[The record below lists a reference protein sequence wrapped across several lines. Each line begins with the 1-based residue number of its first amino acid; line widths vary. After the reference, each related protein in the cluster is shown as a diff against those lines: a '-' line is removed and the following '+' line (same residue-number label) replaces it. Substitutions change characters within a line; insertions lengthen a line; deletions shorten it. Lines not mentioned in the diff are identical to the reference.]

1 MVKQNSVELYLTNL
15 ISLMRKSEAENAEG
29 LMEYIMKQPTKLRT
43 KHNYLNAI
51 VSVAK
56 HRPDLVKGDV
66 LLVKKERDRLQSEIN
81 ATVKE
86 SNVTDRQKE
95 VMNRVKWQDVLD
107 MIDEMK
113 GDKDKSAK
121 ALEEYILVALMNP
134 PLRNDLQEI
143 IVSDDPKCVSSKKAE
158 NCIYIPK
165 RKSVGARLIIK
176 DHKTTSRGGE
186 PIIRVLDSELSADV
200 RKLVSDGRNYLFTDR
215 SGKPFTSS
223 SFTHRLNTLFQRKLG
238 HKISSTLLRKIYL
251 TDKYKDYKKVQTLM
265 EEDAKQM
272 GHSVATQQ
280 EHYVAET

>member
-15 ISLMRKSEAENAEG
+15 ISLMRKSGTEDAKG

-66 LLVKKERDRLQSEIN
+66 SVVKKERDRLQSEIN

-95 VMNRVKWQDVLD
+95 VMDRVKWQDVLD
-107 MIDEMK
+107 MIDQMR
-113 GDKDKSAK
+113 GDKDKSTK
-121 ALEEYILVALMNP
+121 ALEEYILVSLMNP

-143 IVSDDPKCVSSKKAE
+143 VVSNDPKCVKSKKRD
-158 NCIYIPK
+158 NCLYVPK
-165 RKSVGARLIIK
+165 QKSKSATLMIR

-186 PIIRVLDSELSADV
+186 PIIRELDRELSEDV
-200 RKLVSDGRNYLFTDR
+200 RKLVSDGRTYLFTDR

-223 SFTHRLNTLFQRKLG
+223 SFTHHLNSVFQRKLG
-238 HKISSTLLRKIYL
+238 QKLSSTLLRKIYL
-251 TDKYKDYKKVQTLM
+251 TDKYKDYKKVKAQM
-265 EEDAKQM
+265 EDDAKQM

-280 EHYVAET
+280 EHYVAEE